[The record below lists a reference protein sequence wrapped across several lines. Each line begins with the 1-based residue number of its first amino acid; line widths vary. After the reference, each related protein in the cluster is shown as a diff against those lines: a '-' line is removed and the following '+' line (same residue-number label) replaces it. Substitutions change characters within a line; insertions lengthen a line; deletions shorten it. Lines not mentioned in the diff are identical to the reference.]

1 MNNEFP
7 HIRVFEWDITEL
19 ASPVGNRT
27 SPGGTFAFKQIV
39 ASGCSTS
46 DPNFPS
52 STSGIINFAGTKF
65 DLTNGAPDH
74 LASIPSVI
82 TFNLAA
88 SGTAIS
94 DIKLYLVNDSVF
106 QASADEGLDR
116 GFMQFA
122 PSGSS
127 WLPNTSMPSGAFPKL
142 TTIIP
147 SQANVFRQ
155 DGTAGLVAQDD
166 QNSSEF
172 VYLNVVIPLGTP
184 LGSYGVCGSGFL
196 RLGIQFNYW
205 CNDFLLQF

>member
-1 MNNEFP
+1 MTNEFP
-7 HIRVFEWDITEL
+7 HIRVFEWDITEV
-19 ASPVGNRT
+19 ASPAGNRT
-27 SPGGTFAFKQIV
+27 TPGGSFAFKQIV
-39 ASGCSTS
+39 ASGCSTA

-52 STSGIINFAGTKF
+52 STSGILEFSGTKF
-65 DLTNGAPDH
+65 ILTDGTQDH

-94 DIKLYLVNDSVF
+94 DIKLYLVDDTVF
-106 QASADEGLDR
+106 QASADQGLDR
-116 GFMQFA
+116 AFMQFA
-122 PSGSS
+122 PSGNN
-127 WLPNTSMPSGAFPKL
+127 WLPNTSMASGAFPKL
-142 TTIIP
+142 TTVIP
-147 SQANVFRQ
+147 SFPNVFRQ
-155 DGTAGLVAQDD
+155 DGTAGLVGQDD